1 MVEPLFRCIESNVEQ
16 FLTLAAICD
25 ALLLK
30 LLSEEIRVR
39 DAKRFVGP
47 VI

>member
-1 MVEPLFRCIESNVEQ
+1 MEQ
-16 FLTLAAICD
+16 FPYPTLAVICD
-25 ALLLK
+25 TLLLK
-30 LLSEEIRVR
+30 LLLEEIRVR